1 MCVDRSLEN
10 LFAFIAGLD
19 AELALKATQEKETRS
34 RKEQSRG
41 TRQRGEENRAPKEE
55 SKSNRQGDQEE
66 DSKDTHEDLRAPQLQ
81 LRSKSPKPKRGSFQ
95 ERRDAPFRSQALP
108 FSRGAESVG
117 RSRRT
122 VTQNSKKSVQGP
134 KSSPRSTATCA
145 KPSLKEGSG
154 KGGQGSPHSLPI
166 LKNSSPVETYKSTQP
181 TGKKLTTAE
190 GWMDPCAVPDE
201 ESGEGTVVTIYPSL
215 PQSSF
220 LGSGEQTLVAQQHG
234 EDLESQD
241 LRFACNTSCTP
252 TIHMSTP
259 TQKPLLDTGASHCLL
274 PYSTLSKQNAEKARK
289 IHLRVASGKP
299 VRALMYQGVIYANSV
314 ERSLLSV
321 GQLRDSLGLHFI
333 WEDIHPVLLY
343 PSFEDRKRYLLV
355 QSFVEHNLP
364 LITFDQMDM
373 LLGALNLAIEDG
385 KRWNRKEWE
394 HYLEVDSL
402 TPYHSFFDSV
412 PATPTADVLYP
423 APSTFSS
430 HQQSNRSC
438 DRECDCEA
446 QSKSSHVYPPG
457 LSTPEEE
464 HFEVQFSEAIK
475 TLTNELL
482 QHRPPLAPQR
492 TNLASEER
500 QPPRA
505 QVFGGFTVRGRGMT
519 SCTLKYPKIL
529 AAIHALAMLRPGAAK
544 HEPYLSAS
552 LNEYS
557 ALPMHTDRSN
567 YGSSWTISF
576 GDYSG
581 GGRLWIESPTGTRAP
596 PCCNHEWEK
605 KFRGEFV
612 DTNMC
617 WTKFDARIFHA
628 VEPVKSGRRM
638 SLTLFTPTGWE
649 KIPDPIMSDILDH
662 GFYPPTVTRIPRGK
676 TVEDATPRLKR
687 QAKAVTINLGHPD
700 ILFYPDSEN
709 GLAHG
714 LFGTDSFRFDDID
727 PTTEES
733 IEEQRWGADEG
744 LFNPVALPSVDD
756 GVLPVMTPDQHHQWQ
771 EHVQQG
777 HLRKSY
783 LCRGCILAE
792 GPRRQHRTQPL
803 PAVHTLHIDVAGPYT
818 ETTEGFQYFLVG
830 ALRMEGYPIL
840 LHAKMLK
847 TRGAAEICARLGE
860 MLAFFEGLDSEGFHI
875 YPDQPRVR
883 RIHSDRAKEFVTRPF
898 QEFCT
903 QKGIRLTTTAGYEP
917 QSNGTAE
924 RAVGLIKSVASR
936 CLHHAQ
942 LPHCCWNFAV
952 QYAAQCFLLSALQQ
966 RQISPPFGSPVVAQV
981 VNPKG
986 ERFPEGKSIEGR
998 LLFWD
1003 HMHDKS
1009 SFLFVPDDS
1018 EDDFHVI
1025 RAKTPTITPP
1035 LVPDAP
1041 PVPPADAEAPVPE
1054 PLPALLPDPNDDDVI
1069 VEFDLDASYAHP
1081 PSPTPSPLIA
1091 EGNRTLPGASPE
1103 PPQEDNQSIEVS
1115 ESECDRECDWEAVSS
1130 KLLVHD
1136 SDVSV
1141 DEAEVTLQES
1151 DPSIDLSQRWVLT
1164 TEPDEFDKDFVR
1176 YGLLTQAG
1184 EQATTHR
1191 PVTAKEILNLP
1202 SGPRRDKWIAACQK
1216 ELGGLKS
1223 TRTKSDITLKQMEAL
1238 KKDCLQ
1244 KGLAFV
1250 FLPML
1255 AVFTVKP
1262 GDVFKCRLVSCGNKT
1277 DETYG
1282 DISTNEM
1289 DVALLRFLL
1298 SWGVSGGPK
1307 NSFVSIDISTA
1318 FLNAEL
1324 PEGRVVVVKPP
1335 ACLYQLGLVPPG
1347 TVWRLHKAL
1356 YGLRESPS
1364 LWAGERTKRLKS
1376 LEVTPANSSTL
1387 RLYPSI
1393 VHPSLWLV
1401 VKEEVLRKK
1410 PKERIEDVSTP
1421 VDRED
1426 VLGLVGV
1433 YVDDTL
1439 VTGPKNICEGVIKAL
1454 QKLWK
1459 TGDPEFLTP
1468 STPFRFLGVKVVL
1481 TKLGLYLHQ
1490 HFYVDE
1496 FLKKHVGTF
1505 GTRVRGTTAAPES
1518 FSTKSS
1524 GEVPL
1529 KPDPENPQH
1538 QKQIKRAQQILGALL
1553 WLSTR
1558 TRPDLS
1564 YAVAMAAS
1572 VQTRD
1577 LRDLEVRLRHLLQYV
1592 SSHPHLGL
1600 YYPYPT
1606 SNYRSLETFTD
1617 ASFAPSGS
1625 HSHQGFAVL
1634 FKVGHSQHLL
1644 HWSSTRQKLVSQS
1657 SAEAELIAL
1666 MSGFKATKSFQHLL
1680 SESVADLTP
1689 ILRCDNQAV
1698 LAMLEKPSW
1707 RTRHISIR
1715 GEALRQ
1721 AKDEKDVLITYVST
1735 QNQVADPLTKPTSPQ
1750 LNKGFYPKW
1759 GLVTLDASSGGVTNS
1774 ERQRPLPVSR
1784 EKKNK

>member
-1 MCVDRSLEN
+1 MP
-10 LFAFIAGLD
+10 
-19 AELALKATQEKETRS
+19 S
-34 RKEQSRG
+34 R
-41 TRQRGEENRAPKEE
+41 T
-55 SKSNRQGDQEE
+55 
-66 DSKDTHEDLRAPQLQ
+66 
-81 LRSKSPKPKRGSFQ
+81 
-95 ERRDAPFRSQALP
+95 
-108 FSRGAESVG
+108 
-117 RSRRT
+117 
-122 VTQNSKKSVQGP
+122 
-134 KSSPRSTATCA
+134 
-145 KPSLKEGSG
+145 
-154 KGGQGSPHSLPI
+154 
-166 LKNSSPVETYKSTQP
+166 
-181 TGKKLTTAE
+181 
-190 GWMDPCAVPDE
+190 
-201 ESGEGTVVTIYPSL
+201 
-215 PQSSF
+215 
-220 LGSGEQTLVAQQHG
+220 
-234 EDLESQD
+234 
-241 LRFACNTSCTP
+241 
-252 TIHMSTP
+252 
-259 TQKPLLDTGASHCLL
+259 
-274 PYSTLSKQNAEKARK
+274 
-289 IHLRVASGKP
+289 
-299 VRALMYQGVIYANSV
+299 
-314 ERSLLSV
+314 
-321 GQLRDSLGLHFI
+321 
-333 WEDIHPVLLY
+333 
-343 PSFEDRKRYLLV
+343 
-355 QSFVEHNLP
+355 
-364 LITFDQMDM
+364 
-373 LLGALNLAIEDG
+373 G
-385 KRWNRKEWE
+385 KRWTRKEWE

-402 TPYHSFFDSV
+402 TPYYSFFDSV
-412 PATPTADVLYP
+412 PAAPNAHVLYP
-423 APSTFSS
+423 APSSFSS

-1041 PVPPADAEAPVPE
+1041 PVPPVDAEAPVPE

-1069 VEFDLDASYAHP
+1069 VEFDLDASYSHP
-1081 PSPTPSPLIA
+1081 PSPTPSLLIA
-1091 EGNRTLPGASPE
+1091 EGNGTLPGASPE
-1103 PPQEDNQSIEVS
+1103 PPQEDNQSIEAS

-1130 KLLVHD
+1130 KHLVHD

-1721 AKDEKDVLITYVST
+1721 AKDEKEVLITYVST

-1759 GLVTLDASSGGVTNS
+1759 GLVTLDASSGGVTDS